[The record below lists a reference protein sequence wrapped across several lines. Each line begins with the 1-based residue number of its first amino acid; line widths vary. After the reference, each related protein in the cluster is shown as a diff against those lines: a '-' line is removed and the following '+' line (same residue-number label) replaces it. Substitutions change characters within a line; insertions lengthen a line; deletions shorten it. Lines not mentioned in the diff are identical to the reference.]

1 MYIRLIITC
10 NEILKMSSKNEWNVM
25 SDIYQYRTVPYGS
38 IKIPN
43 EIFVH

>member
-25 SDIYQYRTVPYGS
+25 SDTYEIPS
-38 IKIPN
+38 IKISN